1 MDVNAD
7 TDTLQKLAAL
17 IQRRNEL
24 EKEISAIIQR
34 PVALS
39 SLGEYIATRIFP
51 IRLIKNAAH
60 PAIDG
65 YFYAGPLTSCSVNIK
80 WYAMR
85 EGTLDITPGF
95 LPDYYL
101 ILAGPLPSMTAQLG
115 LRSRP
120 WLISSVH
127 LFDACALVD
136 DLAERGLKVGPAS
149 SVRRE
154 LWDAAEIYPRPC
166 NPLYPLNDEQRRLLE
181 LFK

>member
-1 MDVNAD
+1 MNANAD
-7 TDTLQKLAAL
+7 METLHRLATL

-24 EKEISAIIQR
+24 EKEISAVIQR

-39 SLGEYIATRIFP
+39 YLGEYIATRIFP

-60 PAIDG
+60 PTIDG
-65 YFYAGPLTSCSVNIK
+65 YFYEGPFTSCSVNIK

-85 EGTLDITPGF
+85 EGILDITPGF

-101 ILAGPLPSMTAQLG
+101 ILAGPLPGVTAQLG

-120 WLISSVH
+120 WLIHSIH

-136 DLAERGLKVGPAS
+136 DLEERGLKVGPAS

-154 LWDAAEIYPRPC
+154 LWDAAEIYPRP
-166 NPLYPLNDEQRRLLE
+166 NDALYSLTDEQRSLIE

>member
-1 MDVNAD
+1 MDTQANKEM
-7 TDTLQKLAAL
+7 LQTLAAL
-17 IQRRNEL
+17 IHRRNEL
-24 EKEISAIIQR
+24 EKEISAVIQR
-34 PVALS
+34 PVTLNY
-39 SLGEYIATRIFP
+39 LGEYIATRIFP
-51 IRLIKNAAH
+51 IRVIKNAAH

-65 YFYAGPLTSCSVNIK
+65 YFYEGPLASCSVNIK

-101 ILAGPLPSMTAQLG
+101 ILAGPLPSATAQLG

-120 WLISSVH
+120 WLIASAH

-136 DLAERGLKVGPAS
+136 DLEERGVRVGPAS

-154 LWDAAEIYPRPC
+154 LWDAAEIYPRPN
-166 NPLYPLNDEQRRLLE
+166 NPLYLLNNEQRNLLE
-181 LFK
+181 LFR